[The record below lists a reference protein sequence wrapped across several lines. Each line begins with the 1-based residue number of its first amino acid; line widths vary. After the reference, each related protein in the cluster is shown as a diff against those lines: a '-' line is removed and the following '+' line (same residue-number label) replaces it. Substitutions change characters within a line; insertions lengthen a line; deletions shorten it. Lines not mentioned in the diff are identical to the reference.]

1 MSRLYKLA
9 ATTTLIWL
17 VLQPIWLY
25 LVSPPYGKLL
35 AGAANI
41 MIRHNFVT
49 GDETVYEYVHPC
61 IKGNIHFDVVDARD
75 GRPGRG
81 NLRFTMD
88 GERFQFNL
96 TIWLAL
102 ALATPFGGAR
112 LKQLRFLLVGWLV
125 VFLFQELDLLLQT
138 ADDKLTYMQSG
149 AFLAQFRPHRAIDY
163 VLGSL
168 GKYFL
173 LVGYAVVPILVW
185 LPVGVRQL
193 HRTQDARREIDAEA
207 PQRERASEIK
217 EN

>member
-1 MSRLYKLA
+1 MSRLYKFAL
-9 ATTTLIWL
+9 TTALIWL

-25 LVSPPYGKLL
+25 LVSPSYGKLM
-35 AGAANI
+35 AEAANI
-41 MIRHNFVT
+41 LMRYNFVT
-49 GDETVYEYVHPC
+49 GDETIYEYVHPC

-96 TIWLAL
+96 TIWIAL
-102 ALATPFGGAR
+102 ALATPFGGAVMR
-112 LKQLRFLLVGWLV
+112 KARFLVVGWLV

-138 ADDKLTYMQSG
+138 ADDKLIYMQSPE
-149 AFLAQFRPHRAIDY
+149 FLAQFRPHSTIDY

-173 LVGYAVVPILVW
+173 LVGYVVVPILVW
-185 LPVGVRQL
+185 LPTGVRQL
-193 HRTQDARREIDAEA
+193 RLERKAGSEMVAAA
-207 PQRERASEIK
+207 PQREEFPEIK
-217 EN
+217 GS